1 MEVFEASQTFLAIRG
16 PLDSFVILP
25 QDTSPCYI
33 TFVPTYSS
41 SQRPCINIS
50 YIFNWQQDF
59 KFHFW
64 KLTVPVFCMTICYF
78 TYYLTGFFF
87 LLLFIVSLINLR
99 WVTPIWDTR
108 KKKKKLPGIPPVWH
122 CIEAHTPTQQRATAG
137 REAEFR
143 PAPSANFVPTCKLL
157 FLASKYTGI
166 TGLTAV
172 WWRVFSVS
180 HSINF
185 KQLNSWKSTII

>member
-108 KKKKKLPGIPPVWH
+108 KKKKKNCRASRRCDIVLRLTLRLSSGPRPAERQSSGQPQAPILYPPV
-122 CIEAHTPTQQRATAG
+122 
-137 REAEFR
+137 
-143 PAPSANFVPTCKLL
+143 NFYFWLQNIPVLL
-157 FLASKYTGI
+157 G
-166 TGLTAV
+166 
-172 WWRVFSVS
+172 
-180 HSINF
+180 
-185 KQLNSWKSTII
+185 

>member
-108 KKKKKLPGIPPVWH
+108 KKKKI
-122 CIEAHTPTQQRATAG
+122 AG
-137 REAEFR
+137 H
-143 PAPSANFVPTCKLL
+143 PAGVTL
-157 FLASKYTGI
+157 YWG
-166 TGLTAV
+166 
-172 WWRVFSVS
+172 S
-180 HSINF
+180 HSDSAAGHGRQRGRVQASPKRQF
-185 KQLNSWKSTII
+185 CTHL